1 MNDPIFNW
9 PNLTYWLVTLV
20 VVGVEAATFGVLWE
34 RKEAYRWTM
43 GYATVFFLAIPM
55 VVLGYWDSMT
65 WLGLFFGVG
74 VSGAAKLGV
83 DQWRKSRE
91 AQRLRRMGGVNA
103 TTTGQR

>member
-1 MNDPIFNW
+1 MGDPIFNV
-9 PNLTYWLVTLV
+9 PNMIYWLVTLV
-20 VVGVEAATFGVLWE
+20 VVGVEAATFGILWE

-43 GYATVFFLAIPM
+43 GYATVFLFAIPM
-55 VVLGYWDSMT
+55 VILGYWDSMT

-91 AQRLRRMGGVNA
+91 AQRLRAGGGNA
-103 TTTGQR
+103 KTTGRG